1 VVPIEI
7 GPVEAAGLEPTPVFL
22 DVRERYEYEAGHIED
37 SVHVPI
43 GDITAR
49 WIELDRSGSIVVVCQ
64 IGQRSALVAD
74 FLERK
79 GLTARNLKGGLT
91 MWSAEGLPLTT
102 GSSTGTVVDGYA
114 RDIDGNRL
122 TSSAPENPGPGGAR
136 Q

>member
-22 DVRERYEYEAGHIED
+22 DVREPYEYEAGHID
-37 SVHVPI
+37 ASVHVPI
-43 GDITAR
+43 GEITAR
-49 WIELDRSGSIVVVCQ
+49 WVELDRSGSIIVVCQ

-74 FLERK
+74 YLEQK
-79 GLTARNLKGGLT
+79 GLKARNLKGGLT

-102 GSSTGTVVDGYA
+102 GSSTGTVVDGFA

-122 TSSAPENPGPGGAR
+122 TSSAPKNPDPGETR